1 MTQLKII
8 GKLVYQIFLIF
19 IWYFFFQLMY
29 YWIFTHLAIIF
40 KIIITN
46 SYSFLVTSYYNT
58 SNLLQK
64 YSASIFAL
72 SAVGIAITREGSNYP
87 NYLLTD

>member
-1 MTQLKII
+1 MILSNFPDGLFTFALSIKLLLNFYTSYYHII
-8 GKLVYQIFLIF
+8 Y
-19 IWYFFFQLMY
+19 
-29 YWIFTHLAIIF
+29 
-40 KIIITN
+40 IIITN

-64 YSASIFAL
+64 YSASILAL
-72 SAVGIAITREGSNYP
+72 SAVGIAIIRVGSTYP